1 MLQWILTVLYIL
13 LILGVF
19 TIILVDRGDS
29 GRKFAWLLVIA
40 MLPVAGLVLYLMFGI
55 NYRHH
60 WIFNRRHQRY
70 MDIFEA
76 EATPELDRILF
87 GHDNESAVREE
98 FRPLARLLGA
108 ESYPSVT
115 SGNDIEIITNGQRK
129 FDLLRED
136 ILAAKESIHIE
147 YFHFG
152 NDKGSKAIKRL
163 LMQKAREGVK
173 VRFLYENIAN
183 FPIASA
189 YYNAMRKAG
198 VEVVKFTNPR
208 MHLLDLVTKLN
219 YRNHRK
225 IVVIDG
231 KIGYTG
237 GMNINDHYFRLWRD
251 THLRLTGNA
260 VAVLQHTFLDSW
272 LTGGG
277 TIDKAMIEF
286 YPMAKEPVIP
296 ATEPPLPVTE
306 SAHSVTEPPHLV
318 TESPHSVTEP
328 AEVPEKAGL
337 QRTVASTSSATGENG
352 PAADENGLA
361 AEGNGSAAGGNG
373 SAAGEKEIDFHATHP
388 TLKNK
393 LVQIVPDEPDLPLT
407 ILQLSYEWA
416 LQHAKKYIYL
426 QTPYFVP
433 TEPVMDA
440 LKTAALCGVDVR
452 LMLPEVADNILM
464 RPANRAYYEEVL
476 QAGVRIFLRQ
486 GEFIHA
492 KTFVCDD
499 YLSSIGSANLDFRS
513 FAINYE
519 INAHIYDEET
529 ALMNKGIF
537 LYDLRQ
543 CRELTIEEW
552 SNRPWYSR
560 LLESFMRLFAPLL

>member
-1 MLQWILTVLYIL
+1 MLQWILTSLYVL
-13 LILGVF
+13 LILSVF
-19 TIILVDRGDS
+19 TVILVDKGDS
-29 GRKFAWLLVIA
+29 GRKFAWLLIIA
-40 MLPVAGLVLYLMFGI
+40 VLPVVGLALYLMFGI

-70 MDIFEA
+70 RDIFEA
-76 EATPELDRILF
+76 GTTPELNRILF
-87 GHDNESAVREE
+87 GHSNEERIREE

-108 ESYPSVT
+108 ENYPSVT
-115 SGNDIEIITNGQRK
+115 SGNDIEIITSGQRK

-152 NDKGSKAIKRL
+152 NDKGSKTIKRL

-198 VEVVKFTNPR
+198 VEIVKFTNPR
-208 MHLLDLVTKLN
+208 MHLLDFATKLN

-251 THLRLTGNA
+251 THMRITGNA
-260 VAVLQHTFLDSW
+260 VAVLQYTFLDSW

-277 TIDKAMIEF
+277 TIDKAMIDF
-286 YPMAKEPVIP
+286 YPMAEKTAPD
-296 ATEPPLPVTE
+296 LSRPVTE
-306 SAHSVTEPPHLV
+306 PTISVTEPV
-318 TESPHSVTEP
+318 
-328 AEVPEKAGL
+328 EVPEKTGFLRA
-337 QRTVASTSSATGENG
+337 VASTGSATRETGSATGET
-352 PAADENGLA
+352 
-361 AEGNGSAAGGNG
+361 GSAT
-373 SAAGEKEIDFHATHP
+373 GEEIDFRATHP
-388 TLKNK
+388 TLKGK
-393 LVQIVPDEPDLPLT
+393 LIQIVPDEPDLPLP

-464 RPANRAYYEEVL
+464 RPANRAYYEEAL

-519 INAHIYDEET
+519 VNSYIYDEET
-529 ALMNKGIF
+529 AIMNKGIF
-537 LYDLRQ
+537 MYDIRQ
-543 CRELTIEEW
+543 CRELTLEEW
-552 SNRPWYSR
+552 NRRPWYSR
-560 LLESFMRLFAPLL
+560 ILESLMRLFAPLL

>member
-1 MLQWILTVLYIL
+1 MLQWILTGLYIL

-40 MLPVAGLVLYLMFGI
+40 VLPVVGLALYLMFGI

-70 MDIFEA
+70 KDIFKA
-76 EATPELDRILF
+76 GTTPELDRILF
-87 GHDNESAVREE
+87 GHDNESLVREE
-98 FRPLARLLGA
+98 FRPLAKLLGS
-108 ESYPSVT
+108 ENYPSVT
-115 SGNDIEIITNGQRK
+115 SGNDLEIITNGQRK
-129 FDLLRED
+129 FDLLRRD

-163 LMQKAREGVK
+163 LMQKAREGVR

-189 YYNAMRKAG
+189 YYNDMRKAG

-208 MHLLDLVTKLN
+208 MHVLDLATKLN

-231 KIGYTG
+231 KVGYTG
-237 GMNINDHYFRLWRD
+237 GMNINDHYFRQWRD
-251 THLRLTGNA
+251 THLRITGDA

-277 TIDKAMIEF
+277 MIDKPMIDF
-286 YPMAKEPVIP
+286 YPMAKEP
-296 ATEPPLPVTE
+296 ATET
-306 SAHSVTEPPHLV
+306 
-318 TESPHSVTEP
+318 
-328 AEVPEKAGL
+328 AGL
-337 QRTVASTSSATGENG
+337 ATETAG
-352 PAADENGLA
+352 PAAETACPA
-361 AEGNGSAAGGNG
+361 AKEEG
-373 SAAGEKEIDFHATHP
+373 IDFHAIHP
-388 TLKNK
+388 TLKGK
-393 LVQIVPDEPDLPLT
+393 LIQIVPDEPDFPLP
-407 ILQLSYEWA
+407 ILQMSYEWA
-416 LQHAKKYIYL
+416 LQHAKRYIYL

-452 LMLPEVADNILM
+452 LMLPEVADNPLM

-519 INAHIYDEET
+519 VNACIYDEE
-529 ALMNKGIF
+529 AAIMNKGIF
-537 LYDLRQ
+537 QYDLRQ
-543 CRELTIEEW
+543 CHELTLQEW
-552 SNRPWYSR
+552 SARPWYSR
-560 LLESFMRLFAPLL
+560 ILESFIRLFAPLL

>member
-1 MLQWILTVLYIL
+1 MQWILSVFYFL
-13 LILGVF
+13 LILSVF
-19 TIILVDRGDS
+19 TVILVDKGDS
-29 GRKFAWLLVIA
+29 GRKFAWLLIIA
-40 MLPVAGLVLYLMFGI
+40 VLPVVGLVLYFMFGI

-70 MDIFEA
+70 RDIFEA
-76 EATPELDRILF
+76 GTTPELNRILF
-87 GHDNESAVREE
+87 GHDNVSAVKEE

-108 ESYPSVT
+108 DSYPSVT
-115 SGNDIEIITNGQRK
+115 SGNDVEIITSGQRK

-152 NDKGSKAIKRL
+152 NDKGSKEIKQL

-189 YYNAMRKAG
+189 YYNNMRKAG
-198 VEVVKFTNPR
+198 VDVVKFTNPR
-208 MHLLDLVTKLN
+208 MHVLDFATKLN

-237 GMNINDHYFRLWRD
+237 GMNINDHYFRQWRD
-251 THLRLTGNA
+251 THLRMTGDA
-260 VAVLQHTFLDSW
+260 VAVLQYTFLDSW

-277 TIDKAMIEF
+277 TIDKPMIDF
-286 YPMAKEPVIP
+286 YPMAKK
-296 ATEPPLPVTE
+296 PVTE
-306 SAHSVTEPPHLV
+306 H
-318 TESPHSVTEP
+318 
-328 AEVPEKAGL
+328 AEVTVQK
-337 QRTVASTSSATGENG
+337 RDISDNVASTGSATGNT
-352 PAADENGLA
+352 
-361 AEGNGSAAGGNG
+361 GSATGDAD
-373 SAAGEKEIDFHATHP
+373 SEIDFHATHP
-388 TLKNK
+388 ILKGK
-393 LVQIVPDEPDLPLT
+393 LMQIVPDEPDLPLP
-407 ILQLSYEWA
+407 ILQMSYEWA

-452 LMLPEVADNILM
+452 LMLPEVADNLLM
-464 RPANRAYYEEVL
+464 RPANRAYYEEAL
-476 QAGVRIFLRQ
+476 QAGVRIFLRK

-519 INAHIYDEET
+519 VNAYIYDEQT
-529 ALMNKGIF
+529 ARMNKGIF
-537 LYDLRQ
+537 KYDLRQ
-543 CRELTIEEW
+543 CHELTLEEW
-552 SNRPWYSR
+552 NARPWYSR
-560 LLESFMRLFAPLL
+560 ILESFMRLFAPLL

>member
-1 MLQWILTVLYIL
+1 MLQWILTVLYFL
-13 LILGVF
+13 LILSVF
-19 TIILVDRGDS
+19 TVILVDKGDS

-40 MLPVAGLVLYLMFGI
+40 VLPVVGLALYLMFGI

-70 MDIFEA
+70 RDIFESGT
-76 EATPELDRILF
+76 TPELNRILF
-87 GHDNESAVREE
+87 GHGNESRIREE

-108 ESYPSVT
+108 EGYPSVT
-115 SGNDIEIITNGQRK
+115 SGNDIEVITSGQRK
-129 FDLLRED
+129 FDLLCED
-136 ILAAKESIHIE
+136 IKAAKESIHIE

-189 YYNAMRKAG
+189 YYNDMRRAG

-208 MHLLDLVTKLN
+208 MHVLDFATKLN

-231 KIGYTG
+231 RIGYTG
-237 GMNINDHYFRLWRD
+237 GMNINDHYFRQWRD
-251 THLRLTGNA
+251 THLRVTGDA
-260 VAVLQHTFLDSW
+260 VAVLQHIFLDSW

-277 TIDKAMIEF
+277 TIDRKMIDY
-286 YPMAKEPVIP
+286 YPMA
-296 ATEPPLPVTE
+296 
-306 SAHSVTEPPHLV
+306 S
-318 TESPHSVTEP
+318 
-328 AEVPEKAGL
+328 G
-337 QRTVASTSSATGENG
+337 ASTSSATATSTATTMSSET
-352 PAADENGLA
+352 PASQATLTGAVTATITETTTGSDTTV
-361 AEGNGSAAGGNG
+361 AEPVEAPNTTQEG
-373 SAAGEKEIDFHATHP
+373 IDFRATHP
-388 TLKNK
+388 TLKDK
-393 LVQIVPDEPDLPLT
+393 LIQIVPDEPDRPLP

-433 TEPVMDA
+433 TDPVMDA

-452 LMLPEVADNILM
+452 LMLPEVADNLLM
-464 RPANRAYYEEVL
+464 RPANRAYYEEAL

-513 FAINYE
+513 FTINYE
-519 INAHIYDEET
+519 VNSYIYDEQT
-529 ALMNKGIF
+529 AMMNKGIF

-543 CRELTIEEW
+543 CRELTLEEW
-552 SNRPWYSR
+552 TRRPWYSR
-560 LLESFMRLFAPLL
+560 ILESLMRLFAPLL

>member
-13 LILGVF
+13 LILSVF
-19 TIILVDRGDS
+19 TIILIDRGDS

-40 MLPVAGLVLYLMFGI
+40 VLPVVGLALYLMFGI

-70 MDIFEA
+70 KDIFEA
-76 EATPELDRILF
+76 GTTPELDRILF
-87 GHDNESAVREE
+87 GHDGEPRVREE

-108 ESYPSVT
+108 ENYPSVT
-115 SGNDIEIITNGQRK
+115 YGNDLEIITNGQRK
-129 FDLLRED
+129 FDLLRGD
-136 ILAAKESIHIE
+136 ILAARESIHIE

-163 LMQKAREGVK
+163 LMQKAQEGVK

-189 YYNAMRKAG
+189 YYNDMRKAG

-208 MHLLDLVTKLN
+208 MHVLDLATKLN

-251 THLRLTGNA
+251 THMRITGNA

-277 TIDKAMIEF
+277 TIDKPMIDY
-286 YPMAKEPVIP
+286 YPMARKP
-296 ATEPPLPVTE
+296 ATDSSHPVTE
-306 SAHSVTEPPHLV
+306 PVEATMQEND
-318 TESPHSVTEP
+318 TFD
-328 AEVPEKAGL
+328 KI
-337 QRTVASTSSATGENG
+337 AST
-352 PAADENGLA
+352 
-361 AEGNGSAAGGNG
+361 GSAAG
-373 SAAGEKEIDFHATHP
+373 EIDFHATHP
-388 TLKNK
+388 TLRDK
-393 LVQIVPDEPDLPLT
+393 LIQIVPDEPDFPLP
-407 ILQLSYEWA
+407 ILQMSYEWA
-416 LQHAKKYIYL
+416 LQHAKRYIYL

-452 LMLPEVADNILM
+452 LMLPEVADNLLM
-464 RPANRAYYEEVL
+464 RPANRAYYEEAL
-476 QAGVRIFLRQ
+476 QAGVKIFLRR

-519 INAHIYDEET
+519 VNTYIYDEEA

-537 LYDLRQ
+537 QYDLRQ
-543 CRELTIEEW
+543 CHELTLKEW
-552 SNRPWYSR
+552 SVRPWYSR
-560 LLESFMRLFAPLL
+560 ILESLLRLFAPLL

>member
-1 MLQWILTVLYIL
+1 MLQWILTSLYVL
-13 LILGVF
+13 LILSVF
-19 TIILVDRGDS
+19 TVILVDKGDS
-29 GRKFAWLLVIA
+29 GRKFAWLLIIA
-40 MLPVAGLVLYLMFGI
+40 VLPVVGLALYLMFGI

-70 MDIFEA
+70 RDIFEA
-76 EATPELDRILF
+76 GTTPELNRILF
-87 GHDNESAVREE
+87 GHSNEERIREE

-108 ESYPSVT
+108 ENYPSVT
-115 SGNDIEIITNGQRK
+115 SGNDIEIITSGQRK

-152 NDKGSKAIKRL
+152 NDKGSKTIKRL

-198 VEVVKFTNPR
+198 VEIVKFTNPR
-208 MHLLDLVTKLN
+208 MHLLDLATKLN

-251 THLRLTGNA
+251 THMRITGNA
-260 VAVLQHTFLDSW
+260 VAVLQYTFLDSW

-277 TIDKAMIEF
+277 TIDKAMIDF
-286 YPMAKEPVIP
+286 YPMAEKTAPD
-296 ATEPPLPVTE
+296 LSRPVTE
-306 SAHSVTEPPHLV
+306 PTISVTEPV
-318 TESPHSVTEP
+318 
-328 AEVPEKAGL
+328 EVPEKTGFLRA
-337 QRTVASTSSATGENG
+337 VASTGSATGET
-352 PAADENGLA
+352 
-361 AEGNGSAAGGNG
+361 GSAT
-373 SAAGEKEIDFHATHP
+373 GEEIDFRATHP
-388 TLKNK
+388 TLKGK
-393 LVQIVPDEPDLPLT
+393 LIQIVPDEPDLPLP

-464 RPANRAYYEEVL
+464 RPANRAYYEEAL

-519 INAHIYDEET
+519 VNSYIYDEET
-529 ALMNKGIF
+529 AVMNKGIF
-537 LYDLRQ
+537 MFDIRQ
-543 CRELTIEEW
+543 CRELTLEEW
-552 SNRPWYSR
+552 NRRPWYSR
-560 LLESFMRLFAPLL
+560 ILESLMRLFAPLL

>member
-1 MLQWILTVLYIL
+1 MQWILSALYFL
-13 LILGVF
+13 LILSVC
-19 TIILVDRGDS
+19 TVILVDKGDS
-29 GRKFAWLLVIA
+29 GRKFAWLLIIA
-40 MLPVAGLVLYLMFGI
+40 VLPVVGLVLYLMFGI

-70 MDIFEA
+70 MDIFKS
-76 EATPELDRILF
+76 EATPELAEILF
-87 GHDNESAVREE
+87 GSGNVSKIREE
-98 FRPLARLLGA
+98 YRPLARLLGA
-108 ESYPSVT
+108 EGYPSVT
-115 SGNDIEIITNGQRK
+115 SGNDIEIITSGQRK
-129 FDLLRED
+129 FDLLCED
-136 ILAAKESIHIE
+136 IKAAKESIHIE

-152 NDKGSKAIKRL
+152 NDKGSKAVKRL

-183 FPIASA
+183 FPIAST

-198 VEVVKFTNPR
+198 VEVIKFTNPR
-208 MHLLDLVTKLN
+208 MHVLDLVTMLN

-231 KIGYTG
+231 RIGYTG
-237 GMNINDHYFRLWRD
+237 GMNINDHYFRQWRD
-251 THLRLTGNA
+251 THLRITGDA
-260 VAVLQHTFLDSW
+260 VASLQHIFMDSW

-277 TIDKAMIEF
+277 TLDKAMIDF
-286 YPMAKEPVIP
+286 FPMARAGA
-296 ATEPPLPVTE
+296 ATVPMAGENVPTDGGNVPEPP
-306 SAHSVTEPPHLV
+306 
-318 TESPHSVTEP
+318 
-328 AEVPEKAGL
+328 
-337 QRTVASTSSATGENG
+337 
-352 PAADENGLA
+352 
-361 AEGNGSAAGGNG
+361 
-373 SAAGEKEIDFHATHP
+373 EIDFRATHP
-388 TLKNK
+388 TLRGK
-393 LVQIVPDEPDLPLT
+393 LLQIVPDEPDRPLP

-416 LQHAKKYIYL
+416 LHHAKDYIYL

-440 LKTAALCGVDVR
+440 LKAAALCGVDVR

-476 QAGVRIFLRQ
+476 QAGVRIFLRR

-519 INAHIYDEET
+519 VNSYIYDEQT

-537 LYDLRQ
+537 LYDIRQ
-543 CRELTIEEW
+543 CHELTIEEW
-552 SNRPWYSR
+552 SRRPWYSR
-560 LLESFMRLFAPLL
+560 ILESLMRLFAPLL

>member
-1 MLQWILTVLYIL
+1 MLQWILTSLYVL
-13 LILGVF
+13 LILSVF
-19 TIILVDRGDS
+19 TVILVDKGDS
-29 GRKFAWLLVIA
+29 GRKFAWLLIIA
-40 MLPVAGLVLYLMFGI
+40 VLPVVGLALYLMFGI

-70 MDIFEA
+70 RDIFEA
-76 EATPELDRILF
+76 GTTPELNRILF
-87 GHDNESAVREE
+87 GHSNEERIREE

-108 ESYPSVT
+108 ENYPSVT
-115 SGNDIEIITNGQRK
+115 SGNDIEIITSGQRK

-163 LMQKAREGVK
+163 LMQKAMEGVK

-189 YYNAMRKAG
+189 YYNDMRKAG

-208 MHLLDLVTKLN
+208 MHVLDLATKLN

-237 GMNINDHYFRLWRD
+237 GMNINDHYFRQWRD
-251 THLRLTGNA
+251 THMRVTGDA
-260 VAVLQHTFLDSW
+260 VAVLQYTFLDSW

-277 TIDKAMIEF
+277 TIDKAMIDF
-286 YPMAKEPVIP
+286 YPMAKK
-296 ATEPPLPVTE
+296 PVTE
-306 SAHSVTEPPHLV
+306 SYSSTTGPSHPVTEPTISVTEPV
-318 TESPHSVTEP
+318 
-328 AEVPEKAGL
+328 EVPEMTRGL
-337 QRTVASTSSATGENG
+337 RTVASTGSATKET
-352 PAADENGLA
+352 
-361 AEGNGSAAGGNG
+361 G
-373 SAAGEKEIDFHATHP
+373 SAAGETDFHATHP
-388 TLKNK
+388 TLKGK
-393 LVQIVPDEPDLPLT
+393 LIQIVPDEPDLPLP

-416 LQHAKKYIYL
+416 LQHAREYIYL

-464 RPANRAYYEEVL
+464 RPANRAYYEEAL

-519 INAHIYDEET
+519 VNSYIYDEET
-529 ALMNKGIF
+529 AVMNKGIF
-537 LYDLRQ
+537 MFDIRQ
-543 CRELTIEEW
+543 CRELTLEEW
-552 SNRPWYSR
+552 NRRPWYSR
-560 LLESFMRLFAPLL
+560 ILESLMRLFAPLL

>member
-1 MLQWILTVLYIL
+1 MLQWILTTLYFL
-13 LILGVF
+13 LILGVV
-19 TIILVDRGDS
+19 TVILIDKGDS

-40 MLPVAGLVLYLMFGI
+40 VIPVIGLALYLVFGI

-70 MDIFEA
+70 RDIFEA
-76 EATPELDRILF
+76 GTTPELDRILF
-87 GHDNESAVREE
+87 DHGNEEKIRED

-108 ESYPSVT
+108 ENYPSVT
-115 SGNDIEIITNGQRK
+115 SGNDVEIITSGQRK
-129 FDLLRED
+129 FDLLCED
-136 ILAAKESIHIE
+136 IREAKESIHIE

-163 LMQKAREGVK
+163 LMQKAREGIK

-189 YYNAMRKAG
+189 YYNDMRKAG

-208 MHLLDLVTKLN
+208 MHVLDFATKLN

-231 KIGYTG
+231 RIGYTG
-237 GMNINDHYFRLWRD
+237 GMNINDHYFRQWRD
-251 THLRLTGNA
+251 THMRITGDA
-260 VAVLQHTFLDSW
+260 VAALQYTFLDSW

-286 YPMAKEPVIP
+286 YPMAK
-296 ATEPPLPVTE
+296 
-306 SAHSVTEPPHLV
+306 
-318 TESPHSVTEP
+318 
-328 AEVPEKAGL
+328 KADGPC
-337 QRTVASTSSATGENG
+337 RTDAGRPCPTTG
-352 PAADENGLA
+352 PMVD
-361 AEGNGSAAGGNG
+361 
-373 SAAGEKEIDFHATHP
+373 EIDFHDIHP
-388 TLKNK
+388 TLKDK
-393 LVQIVPDEPDLPLT
+393 LIQIVPDEPDLPLP

-416 LQHAKKYIYL
+416 LQHARKYIYL

-440 LKTAALCGVDVR
+440 LKSAALCGVDVR
-452 LMLPEVADNILM
+452 LMLPEVADNLLM
-464 RPANRAYYEEVL
+464 RPANRAYYEEAL

-519 INAHIYDEET
+519 VNSYIYDEQT

-537 LYDLRQ
+537 MYDLHQ
-543 CRELTIEEW
+543 CRELTLEEW
-552 SNRPWYSR
+552 SERPWYCR
-560 LLESFMRLFAPLL
+560 IMESLMRLFAPLL

>member
-306 SAHSVTEPPHLV
+306 SAHLV

-361 AEGNGSAAGGNG
+361 TEGNG

>member
-1 MLQWILTVLYIL
+1 MQWILTVLYSL
-13 LILGVF
+13 LILSVF
-19 TIILVDRGDS
+19 IVILVDTGDS
-29 GRKFAWLLVIA
+29 GRKFAWLLIIA
-40 MLPVAGLVLYLMFGI
+40 VLPVVGLILYFMFGI

-60 WIFNRRHQRY
+60 WISNRRHQRY
-70 MDIFEA
+70 KDFFEA
-76 EATPELDRILF
+76 GTTPELNRILF
-87 GHDNESAVREE
+87 GHDNEAGIREE
-98 FRPLARLLGA
+98 FRPLARLMGA
-108 ESYPSVT
+108 EGHPSVT
-115 SGNDIEIITNGQRK
+115 SGNDIEIITSGPRK

-136 ILAAKESIHIE
+136 ILAAKESIHVE

-152 NDKGSKAIKRL
+152 NDKGSKAIKKL
-163 LMQKAREGVK
+163 LMQKAKEGVK

-183 FPIASA
+183 FPIAAA

-198 VEVVKFTNPR
+198 VEVIKFTNPR
-208 MHLLDLVTKLN
+208 MHVLDMATKLN

-251 THLRLTGNA
+251 THMRITGDA
-260 VAVLQHTFLDSW
+260 VAVLQYTFLDSW

-277 TIDKAMIEF
+277 TIDKAMIDY
-286 YPMAKEPVIP
+286 YPMAKKVAP
-296 ATEPPLPVTE
+296 ATEPVEVTAQGPLI
-306 SAHSVTEPPHLV
+306 LNN
-318 TESPHSVTEP
+318 
-328 AEVPEKAGL
+328 
-337 QRTVASTSSATGENG
+337 VASTSSTAGKQCSTGV
-352 PAADENGLA
+352 PAGE
-361 AEGNGSAAGGNG
+361 AAGV
-373 SAAGEKEIDFHATHP
+373 IHDTHP
-388 TLKNK
+388 TLRDK
-393 LVQIVPDEPDLPLT
+393 LVQIVPDEPDLPQP
-407 ILQLSYEWA
+407 ILQLSYEWV
-416 LQHAKKYIYL
+416 LQHAKSYIYL

-452 LMLPEVADNILM
+452 LMVPEVADNILM
-464 RPANRAYYEEVL
+464 RPANRAYYEEAL

-519 INAHIYDEET
+519 VNSYIYDEQT
-529 ALMNKGIF
+529 ALMNKEIF
-537 LYDLRQ
+537 MYDTRQ
-543 CRELTIEEW
+543 CRELTLEEW
-552 SNRPWYSR
+552 SARPWYCR
-560 LLESFMRLFAPLL
+560 ILESFIRLFAPLL

>member
-13 LILGVF
+13 LILSVF

-40 MLPVAGLVLYLMFGI
+40 VLPVVGLVLYLMFGI

-70 MDIFEA
+70 RDIFEA
-76 EATPELDRILF
+76 GTTPELNRILF
-87 GHDNESAVREE
+87 GHDNESAIREE
-98 FRPLARLLGA
+98 FRPLAKLLGA

-115 SGNDIEIITNGQRK
+115 SGNDVEIITSGQRK

-136 ILAAKESIHIE
+136 ILAAKDSIHIE

-152 NDKGSKAIKRL
+152 NDKGSKTIKRL

-189 YYNAMRKAG
+189 YYNNMRKAG

-208 MHLLDLVTKLN
+208 MHVLDLATKLN

-231 KIGYTG
+231 NIGYTG
-237 GMNINDHYFRLWRD
+237 GMNINDHYFRQWRD
-251 THLRLTGNA
+251 THMRITGDA
-260 VAVLQHTFLDSW
+260 VAVLQYTFLDSW

-277 TIDKAMIEF
+277 TIDKEMIEF
-286 YPMAKEPVIP
+286 YPMAKK
-296 ATEPPLPVTE
+296 TVTE
-306 SAHSVTEPPHLV
+306 SVDVTAREH
-318 TESPHSVTEP
+318 
-328 AEVPEKAGL
+328 KAL
-337 QRTVASTSSATGENG
+337 NSVASTGSATRETGSATGNAGSATGNAGSATGEN
-352 PAADENGLA
+352 DLSTEQ
-361 AEGNGSAAGGNG
+361 
-373 SAAGEKEIDFHATHP
+373 EIDFRATHQ
-388 TLKNK
+388 TLRNK
-393 LVQIVPDEPDLPLT
+393 LVQIVPDEPDLPLP

-452 LMLPEVADNILM
+452 LMLPEVADNLLM
-464 RPANRAYYEEVL
+464 RPANRAYYEEAL
-476 QAGVRIFLRQ
+476 QAGVRIFLRK

-519 INAHIYDEET
+519 VNSYIYDEET

-537 LYDLRQ
+537 MYDLRQ
-543 CRELTIEEW
+543 CHELTLEEW
-552 SNRPWYSR
+552 NARPWYSR
-560 LLESFMRLFAPLL
+560 IIESFMRLFAPLL

>member
-1 MLQWILTVLYIL
+1 MLQWILTVLYFL
-13 LILGVF
+13 LIISVF

-40 MLPVAGLVLYLMFGI
+40 VLPVVGLVLYLMFGV

-70 MDIFEA
+70 RDLFKA
-76 EATPELDRILF
+76 GTTPELDRILF
-87 GHDNESAVREE
+87 GHENESAVREE

-108 ESYPSVT
+108 EGYPSVT
-115 SGNDIEIITNGQRK
+115 AGNDLEIITYGQRK
-129 FDLLRED
+129 FELLRED
-136 ILAAKESIHIE
+136 ILKAKESIHIE

-152 NDKGSKAIKRL
+152 NDKGSKVIKRL

-208 MHLLDLVTKLN
+208 MHVLDLVTKLN

-237 GMNINDHYFRLWRD
+237 GMNINDHYFRQWRD
-251 THLRLTGNA
+251 THMRITGDA
-260 VAVLQHTFLDSW
+260 VAVLQYTFLDSW

-277 TIDKAMIEF
+277 TIDKEMIDY
-286 YPMAKEPVIP
+286 YPMAKE
-296 ATEPPLPVTE
+296 
-306 SAHSVTEPPHLV
+306 
-318 TESPHSVTEP
+318 
-328 AEVPEKAGL
+328 AGPM
-337 QRTVASTSSATGENG
+337 VG
-352 PAADENGLA
+352 PS
-361 AEGNGSAAGGNG
+361 GSAAAEAG
-373 SAAGEKEIDFHATHP
+373 SAGMGEEIDFRTDHP
-388 TLKNK
+388 ILKDK
-393 LVQIVPDEPDLPLT
+393 LVQIVPDEPDLPLP

-440 LKTAALCGVDVR
+440 LKTAALGGIDVR
-452 LMLPEVADNILM
+452 LMLPEVADNPLM
-464 RPANRAYYEEVL
+464 RPANRAYYEEAL
-476 QAGVRIFLRQ
+476 QAGVRIFLRR

-519 INAHIYDEET
+519 VNAYIYDEQA

-537 LYDLRQ
+537 LFDLRQ
-543 CRELTIEEW
+543 CHELTLQEW
-552 SNRPWYSR
+552 SARPWYSR
-560 LLESFMRLFAPLL
+560 IAESFMRLFAPLL

>member
-1 MLQWILTVLYIL
+1 MLQWILTALYIL
-13 LILGVF
+13 LILSVF

-40 MLPVAGLVLYLMFGI
+40 VLPVIGLALYLMFGI

-70 MDIFEA
+70 RDIFEA
-76 EATPELDRILF
+76 GTTPELNRILF
-87 GHDNESAVREE
+87 GHDNESAIREE

-115 SGNDIEIITNGQRK
+115 SGNDVEIITSGQRK

-189 YYNAMRKAG
+189 YYNDMRRAG

-208 MHLLDLVTKLN
+208 MHVLDLATKLN

-237 GMNINDHYFRLWRD
+237 GMNINDHYFRQWRD
-251 THLRLTGNA
+251 THMRMTGDA
-260 VAVLQHTFLDSW
+260 VAVLQYTFLDSW

-277 TIDKAMIEF
+277 TIDKPMIEF
-286 YPMAKEPVIP
+286 YPMAKNKSSVAEPARP
-296 ATEPPLPVTE
+296 ATEPTI
-306 SAHSVTEPPHLV
+306 SVTEPV
-318 TESPHSVTEP
+318 
-328 AEVPEKAGL
+328 EVPERAELL
-337 QRTVASTSSATGENG
+337 QTVASTGSATKNE
-352 PAADENGLA
+352 
-361 AEGNGSAAGGNG
+361 
-373 SAAGEKEIDFHATHP
+373 EIDFQATHP

-393 LVQIVPDEPDLPLT
+393 LIQIVPDEPDLPLP

-464 RPANRAYYEEVL
+464 RPANRAYYEEAL
-476 QAGVRIFLRQ
+476 QAGVRIFLRH

-492 KTFVCDD
+492 KTFVSDD

-519 INAHIYDEET
+519 VNSYIYDEQT

-537 LYDLRQ
+537 MYDLRQ
-543 CRELTIEEW
+543 CHELTLEEW
-552 SNRPWYSR
+552 SARPWYSR
-560 LLESFMRLFAPLL
+560 LLESLMRLFAPLL

>member
-1 MLQWILTVLYIL
+1 MQWILSVFYFL
-13 LILGVF
+13 LILSVF
-19 TIILVDRGDS
+19 TVILVDKGDS
-29 GRKFAWLLVIA
+29 GRKFAWLLIIA
-40 MLPVAGLVLYLMFGI
+40 VLPVVGLVLYFMFGI

-70 MDIFEA
+70 RDIFEA
-76 EATPELDRILF
+76 GTTPELNRILF
-87 GHDNESAVREE
+87 GHDNVSAVKEE

-108 ESYPSVT
+108 DSYPSVT
-115 SGNDIEIITNGQRK
+115 SGNDVEIITSGQRK

-152 NDKGSKAIKRL
+152 NDKGSKEIKRL
-163 LMQKAREGVK
+163 LMQKAREGIK

-189 YYNAMRKAG
+189 YYNNMRKAG
-198 VEVVKFTNPR
+198 VDVVKFTNPR
-208 MHLLDLVTKLN
+208 MHVLDFATKLN

-237 GMNINDHYFRLWRD
+237 GMNINDHYFRQWRD
-251 THLRLTGNA
+251 THLRMTGDA
-260 VAVLQHTFLDSW
+260 VAVLQYTFLDSW

-277 TIDKAMIEF
+277 TIDKPMIDF
-286 YPMAKEPVIP
+286 YPMVKKPAP
-296 ATEPPLPVTE
+296 ATETE
-306 SAHSVTEPPHLV
+306 ASATEPKTLV
-318 TESPHSVTEP
+318 AEPVEVTGCANHIQDNVNSMVGEP
-328 AEVPEKAGL
+328 CRTAG
-337 QRTVASTSSATGENG
+337 SATGD
-352 PAADENGLA
+352 AD
-361 AEGNGSAAGGNG
+361 S
-373 SAAGEKEIDFHATHP
+373 EIDFHATHP
-388 TLKNK
+388 ILKGK
-393 LVQIVPDEPDLPLT
+393 LMQIVPDEPDLPLP
-407 ILQLSYEWA
+407 ILQMSYEWA

-452 LMLPEVADNILM
+452 LMLPEVADNLLM
-464 RPANRAYYEEVL
+464 RPANRAYYEEAL
-476 QAGVRIFLRQ
+476 QAGVRIFLRK

-519 INAHIYDEET
+519 VNAYIYDEQT
-529 ALMNKGIF
+529 ARMNKGIF
-537 LYDLRQ
+537 MYDLRQ
-543 CRELTIEEW
+543 CHELTLEEW
-552 SNRPWYSR
+552 NARPWYSR
-560 LLESFMRLFAPLL
+560 ILESFMRLFAPLL

>member
-1 MLQWILTVLYIL
+1 MLQWILTVLYFL
-13 LILGVF
+13 LILSVF
-19 TIILVDRGDS
+19 TVILVDKGDS

-40 MLPVAGLVLYLMFGI
+40 VLPVVGLALYLMFGI

-70 MDIFEA
+70 RDIFESGT
-76 EATPELDRILF
+76 TPELNRILF
-87 GHDNESAVREE
+87 GHGNESLVSEE
-98 FRPLARLLGA
+98 YRPLARLLGA
-108 ESYPSVT
+108 EGYPSVT
-115 SGNDIEIITNGQRK
+115 SGNDIEIITSGQRK
-129 FDLLRED
+129 FDLLCED
-136 ILAAKESIHIE
+136 IKAAKESIHIE

-189 YYNAMRKAG
+189 YYNDMRRAG

-208 MHLLDLVTKLN
+208 MHVLDFATKLN

-231 KIGYTG
+231 RIGYTG
-237 GMNINDHYFRLWRD
+237 GMNINDHYFRQWRD
-251 THLRLTGNA
+251 THLRLTGDS
-260 VAVLQHTFLDSW
+260 VAVLQYIFLDSW

-277 TIDKAMIEF
+277 TIDRKMIDY
-286 YPMAKEPVIP
+286 YPMA
-296 ATEPPLPVTE
+296 
-306 SAHSVTEPPHLV
+306 S
-318 TESPHSVTEP
+318 
-328 AEVPEKAGL
+328 G
-337 QRTVASTSSATGENG
+337 ASTSSATTTSSATAMSSATATSQATVTESVT
-352 PAADENGLA
+352 PAGTETTTGSNTTV
-361 AEGNGSAAGGNG
+361 AEPVEAPDTTPD
-373 SAAGEKEIDFHATHP
+373 EIDFRTTHP
-388 TLKNK
+388 TLKGK
-393 LVQIVPDEPDLPLT
+393 LIQIVPDEPDRPLP

-433 TEPVMDA
+433 TDPVMDA

-452 LMLPEVADNILM
+452 LMLPEVADNLLM
-464 RPANRAYYEEVL
+464 RPANRAYYEEAL

-513 FAINYE
+513 FTINYE
-519 INAHIYDEET
+519 VNSYIYDRQT
-529 ALMNKGIF
+529 ALTNKGIF

-543 CRELTIEEW
+543 CRELTLEEW
-552 SNRPWYSR
+552 AGRPWYSR
-560 LLESFMRLFAPLL
+560 ILESLMRLFAPLL

>member
-1 MLQWILTVLYIL
+1 MLQWILTSLYVL
-13 LILGVF
+13 LILSVF
-19 TIILVDRGDS
+19 TVILVDKGDS
-29 GRKFAWLLVIA
+29 GRKFAWLLIIA
-40 MLPVAGLVLYLMFGI
+40 VLPVVGLALYLMFGI

-70 MDIFEA
+70 RDIFEA
-76 EATPELDRILF
+76 GTTPELNRILF
-87 GHDNESAVREE
+87 GHSNEERIREE

-108 ESYPSVT
+108 ENYPSVT
-115 SGNDIEIITNGQRK
+115 SGNDIEIITSGQRK

-152 NDKGSKAIKRL
+152 NDKGSKTIKRL

-198 VEVVKFTNPR
+198 VEIVKFTNPR
-208 MHLLDLVTKLN
+208 MHLLDLATKLN

-251 THLRLTGNA
+251 THMRITGNA
-260 VAVLQHTFLDSW
+260 VAVLQYTFLDSW

-277 TIDKAMIEF
+277 TIDKAMIDF
-286 YPMAKEPVIP
+286 YPMAEKTAPD
-296 ATEPPLPVTE
+296 LSRPVTE
-306 SAHSVTEPPHLV
+306 PTISVTEPV
-318 TESPHSVTEP
+318 
-328 AEVPEKAGL
+328 EVPEKTGFLRA
-337 QRTVASTSSATGENG
+337 VASTGSATRETGSATGET
-352 PAADENGLA
+352 
-361 AEGNGSAAGGNG
+361 GSAT
-373 SAAGEKEIDFHATHP
+373 GEEIDFRATHP
-388 TLKNK
+388 TLKGK
-393 LVQIVPDEPDLPLT
+393 LIQIVPDEPDLPLP

-464 RPANRAYYEEVL
+464 RPANRAYYEEAL

-519 INAHIYDEET
+519 VNSYIYDEET
-529 ALMNKGIF
+529 AIMNKGIF
-537 LYDLRQ
+537 MYDIRQ
-543 CRELTIEEW
+543 CRELTLEEW
-552 SNRPWYSR
+552 SRRPWYSR
-560 LLESFMRLFAPLL
+560 ILESLMRLFAPLL

>member
-1 MLQWILTVLYIL
+1 MQWILTVLYFL
-13 LILGVF
+13 LILSVF
-19 TIILVDRGDS
+19 IVILVDTGDS

-40 MLPVAGLVLYLMFGI
+40 VLPVVSLILYFMFGI

-70 MDIFEA
+70 KDFFEA
-76 EATPELDRILF
+76 GTTPELNRILF
-87 GHDNESAVREE
+87 GHDNEAGIREE
-98 FRPLARLLGA
+98 FRPLARLMRA
-108 ESYPSVT
+108 EGHPSVT
-115 SGNDIEIITNGQRK
+115 SGNDIEIITSGPRK

-136 ILAAKESIHIE
+136 ILAAKESIHVE

-152 NDKGSKAIKRL
+152 NDKGSKAIKEL
-163 LMQKAREGVK
+163 LMQKAKEGVK

-183 FPIASA
+183 FPIAAA

-198 VEVVKFTNPR
+198 VEVIKFTNPR
-208 MHLLDLVTKLN
+208 MHVLDMATKLN

-231 KIGYTG
+231 QIGYTG

-251 THLRLTGNA
+251 THMRITGDA
-260 VAVLQHTFLDSW
+260 VAVLQYTFLDSW

-277 TIDKAMIEF
+277 TIDKAMIDY
-286 YPMAKEPVIP
+286 YPMAKKVAP
-296 ATEPPLPVTE
+296 ATEPVEVTAQDPLI
-306 SAHSVTEPPHLV
+306 LNN
-318 TESPHSVTEP
+318 
-328 AEVPEKAGL
+328 
-337 QRTVASTSSATGENG
+337 VASTSSATGQQRSTG
-352 PAADENGLA
+352 VPAGE
-361 AEGNGSAAGGNG
+361 AAGV
-373 SAAGEKEIDFHATHP
+373 IDFHDTHP
-388 TLKNK
+388 TLRDK
-393 LVQIVPDEPDLPLT
+393 LVQIVPDEPDLPQP

-416 LQHAKKYIYL
+416 LQHAKSYIYL

-452 LMLPEVADNILM
+452 LMVPEVADNILM
-464 RPANRAYYEEVL
+464 RPANRAYYEEAL

-492 KTFVCDD
+492 KTFVSDD

-519 INAHIYDEET
+519 VNSYIYDEQT
-529 ALMNKGIF
+529 ALMNKEIF
-537 LYDLRQ
+537 MYDTRQ
-543 CRELTIEEW
+543 CRELTLEEW
-552 SNRPWYSR
+552 SARPWYCR
-560 LLESFMRLFAPLL
+560 ILESFIRLFAPLL

>member
-1 MLQWILTVLYIL
+1 MLQWILTVLYVL

-40 MLPVAGLVLYLMFGI
+40 VLPVAGLVLYLMFGI

-70 MDIFEA
+70 RDIFEA
-76 EATPELDRILF
+76 ETTPELNRILF
-87 GHDNESAVREE
+87 GHDNESAVRED

-115 SGNDIEIITNGQRK
+115 SGNDIEIITSGQRK

-208 MHLLDLVTKLN
+208 MHLLDLATKLN

-251 THLRLTGNA
+251 THLRLRGNA
-260 VAVLQHTFLDSW
+260 VAVLQYTFLDSW

-286 YPMAKEPVIP
+286 YPMAKETTTGSTGSVAEPEFSVADTNISVAEPVE
-296 ATEPPLPVTE
+296 ATVEATACESSVLP
-306 SAHSVTEPPHLV
+306 
-318 TESPHSVTEP
+318 
-328 AEVPEKAGL
+328 G
-337 QRTVASTSSATGENG
+337 ASTSSATGD
-352 PAADENGLA
+352 A
-361 AEGNGSAAGGNG
+361 GSATGGDG
-373 SAAGEKEIDFHATHP
+373 SATGDAGSATGGDGSATDKEIDFHATHP

>member
-1 MLQWILTVLYIL
+1 MQWILSVFYFL
-13 LILGVF
+13 LILSVF
-19 TIILVDRGDS
+19 TVILVDKGDS
-29 GRKFAWLLVIA
+29 GRKFAWLLIIA
-40 MLPVAGLVLYLMFGI
+40 VLPVVGLVLYFMFGI

-70 MDIFEA
+70 RDIFEA
-76 EATPELDRILF
+76 GTTPELNRILF
-87 GHDNESAVREE
+87 GHDNVSAVKEE

-108 ESYPSVT
+108 DSYPSVT
-115 SGNDIEIITNGQRK
+115 SGNDVEIITSGQRK

-152 NDKGSKAIKRL
+152 NDKGSKEIKQL

-189 YYNAMRKAG
+189 YYNNMRKAG
-198 VEVVKFTNPR
+198 VDVVKFTNPR
-208 MHLLDLVTKLN
+208 MHVLDFATKLN

-237 GMNINDHYFRLWRD
+237 GMNINDHYFRQWRD
-251 THLRLTGNA
+251 THLRITGDA
-260 VAVLQHTFLDSW
+260 VAVLQYTFLDSW

-277 TIDKAMIEF
+277 TIDKPMIDF
-286 YPMAKEPVIP
+286 YPMAKK
-296 ATEPPLPVTE
+296 PVTE
-306 SAHSVTEPPHLV
+306 H
-318 TESPHSVTEP
+318 
-328 AEVPEKAGL
+328 AEVTVQK
-337 QRTVASTSSATGENG
+337 RDISDNVASTGSATGNT
-352 PAADENGLA
+352 
-361 AEGNGSAAGGNG
+361 GSATGDAD
-373 SAAGEKEIDFHATHP
+373 SEIDFHATHP
-388 TLKNK
+388 ILKGK
-393 LVQIVPDEPDLPLT
+393 LMQIVPDEPDLPLP
-407 ILQLSYEWA
+407 ILQMSYEWA

-452 LMLPEVADNILM
+452 LMLPEVADNLLM
-464 RPANRAYYEEVL
+464 RPANRAYYEEAL
-476 QAGVRIFLRQ
+476 QAGVRIFLRK

-519 INAHIYDEET
+519 VNAYIYDEQT
-529 ALMNKGIF
+529 ARMNKGIF
-537 LYDLRQ
+537 KYDLRQ
-543 CRELTIEEW
+543 CHELTLEEW
-552 SNRPWYSR
+552 NARPWYSR
-560 LLESFMRLFAPLL
+560 ILESFMRLFAPLL

>member
-1 MLQWILTVLYIL
+1 MQWILTVLYFL
-13 LILGVF
+13 LILSVF
-19 TIILVDRGDS
+19 IVILVDTGDS

-40 MLPVAGLVLYLMFGI
+40 VLPVVGLILYFMFGI

-70 MDIFEA
+70 KDFFEA
-76 EATPELDRILF
+76 GTTPELNRILF
-87 GHDNESAVREE
+87 GHDNEAGIREE
-98 FRPLARLLGA
+98 FRPLARLMGA
-108 ESYPSVT
+108 EGHPSVT
-115 SGNDIEIITNGQRK
+115 SGNDIEIITSGPRK

-136 ILAAKESIHIE
+136 ILAAKESIHVE

-152 NDKGSKAIKRL
+152 NDKGSKAIKEL
-163 LMQKAREGVK
+163 LMQKAKEGVK

-183 FPIASA
+183 FPIAAA

-198 VEVVKFTNPR
+198 VEVIKFTNPR
-208 MHLLDLVTKLN
+208 MHVLDMATKLN

-231 KIGYTG
+231 QIGYTG

-251 THLRLTGNA
+251 THMRITGDA
-260 VAVLQHTFLDSW
+260 VAVLQYTFLDSW

-277 TIDKAMIEF
+277 TIDKAMIDY
-286 YPMAKEPVIP
+286 YPMAKKVAP
-296 ATEPPLPVTE
+296 ATEPVEVTAQDPLI
-306 SAHSVTEPPHLV
+306 LNN
-318 TESPHSVTEP
+318 
-328 AEVPEKAGL
+328 
-337 QRTVASTSSATGENG
+337 VASTSSATGQQCSTG
-352 PAADENGLA
+352 VPAGE
-361 AEGNGSAAGGNG
+361 AAGV
-373 SAAGEKEIDFHATHP
+373 IDFHDTHP
-388 TLKNK
+388 TLRDK
-393 LVQIVPDEPDLPLT
+393 LVQIVPDEPDLPQP

-416 LQHAKKYIYL
+416 LQHAKSYIYL

-433 TEPVMDA
+433 TEPVIDA

-452 LMLPEVADNILM
+452 LMVPEVADNILM
-464 RPANRAYYEEVL
+464 RPANRAYYEEAL

-492 KTFVCDD
+492 KTFVSDD

-519 INAHIYDEET
+519 VNSYIYDEQT
-529 ALMNKGIF
+529 ALMNKEIF
-537 LYDLRQ
+537 MYDTRQ
-543 CRELTIEEW
+543 CRELTLEEW
-552 SNRPWYSR
+552 SARPWYCR
-560 LLESFMRLFAPLL
+560 ILESFIRLFAPLL

>member
-1 MLQWILTVLYIL
+1 MQWILSALYFL
-13 LILGVF
+13 LILSVC
-19 TIILVDRGDS
+19 TVILVDKGDS
-29 GRKFAWLLVIA
+29 GRKFAWLLIIA
-40 MLPVAGLVLYLMFGI
+40 VLPVVGLVLYLMFGI

-60 WIFNRRHQRY
+60 WIFNRHHQRY
-70 MDIFEA
+70 MDIFKSG
-76 EATPELDRILF
+76 ATPELTEILF
-87 GHDNESAVREE
+87 GRGNESKVREE
-98 FRPLARLLGA
+98 YRPLARLLGS
-108 ESYPSVT
+108 EGYPSVT
-115 SGNDIEIITNGQRK
+115 SGNDIEIITSGQRK
-129 FDLLRED
+129 FDLLCED
-136 ILAAKESIHIE
+136 IKAARESIHIE

-152 NDKGSKAIKRL
+152 NDKGSKTIKRL

-198 VEVVKFTNPR
+198 VEVIKFTNPR
-208 MHLLDLVTKLN
+208 MHVLDLVTKLN

-231 KIGYTG
+231 RIGYTG
-237 GMNINDHYFRLWRD
+237 GMNINDHYFRQWRD
-251 THLRLTGNA
+251 THLRITGDA
-260 VAVLQHTFLDSW
+260 VASLQHIFMDSW

-277 TIDKAMIEF
+277 TIDKAMIDF
-286 YPMAKEPVIP
+286 YPMAKAGETGASTASV
-296 ATEPPLPVTE
+296 AVE
-306 SAHSVTEPPHLV
+306 S
-318 TESPHSVTEP
+318 
-328 AEVPEKAGL
+328 VPE
-337 QRTVASTSSATGENG
+337 ST
-352 PAADENGLA
+352 
-361 AEGNGSAAGGNG
+361 
-373 SAAGEKEIDFHATHP
+373 EIDFRATHP
-388 TLKNK
+388 TLRGK
-393 LVQIVPDEPDLPLT
+393 LIQIVPDEPDRPLP

-416 LQHAKKYIYL
+416 LHHAKDYIYL

-440 LKTAALCGVDVR
+440 LKAAALCGVDVR

-464 RPANRAYYEEVL
+464 RPANRAYYEEAL
-476 QAGVRIFLRQ
+476 QAGVRIFLRR

-519 INAHIYDEET
+519 VNSYIYDKET

-537 LYDLRQ
+537 LYDTRQ
-543 CRELTIEEW
+543 CHELTLEEW
-552 SNRPWYSR
+552 SGRPWYSR
-560 LLESFMRLFAPLL
+560 ILESVMRLFAPLL

>member
-13 LILGVF
+13 LILSVF

-40 MLPVAGLVLYLMFGI
+40 VLPVVGLVLYLMFGI

-70 MDIFEA
+70 RDIFEA
-76 EATPELDRILF
+76 GTTPELNRILF
-87 GHDNESAVREE
+87 GHDNESAIREE
-98 FRPLARLLGA
+98 FRPLAKLLGA

-115 SGNDIEIITNGQRK
+115 SGNDVEIITSGQRK
-129 FDLLRED
+129 FDLLRDD
-136 ILAAKESIHIE
+136 ILAAKYSIHIE

-189 YYNAMRKAG
+189 YYNNMRKAG

-208 MHLLDLVTKLN
+208 MHVLDLATKLN

-237 GMNINDHYFRLWRD
+237 GMNINDHYFRQWRD
-251 THLRLTGNA
+251 THMRLTGDA
-260 VAVLQHTFLDSW
+260 VAVLQYTFLDSW

-277 TIDKAMIEF
+277 TIDKEMIEY
-286 YPMAKEPVIP
+286 YPMAKK
-296 ATEPPLPVTE
+296 TVTE
-306 SAHSVTEPPHLV
+306 SVDVTAREH
-318 TESPHSVTEP
+318 
-328 AEVPEKAGL
+328 KAL
-337 QRTVASTSSATGENG
+337 NSVASTGSATRETGSATGDNDLSTEQ
-352 PAADENGLA
+352 
-361 AEGNGSAAGGNG
+361 
-373 SAAGEKEIDFHATHP
+373 EIDFRATHQ
-388 TLKNK
+388 TLRNK
-393 LVQIVPDEPDLPLT
+393 LVQIVPDEPDLPLP

-416 LQHAKKYIYL
+416 LQHAQKYIYL

-452 LMLPEVADNILM
+452 LMLPEVADNLLM
-464 RPANRAYYEEVL
+464 RPANRAYYEEAL
-476 QAGVRIFLRQ
+476 QAGVRIFLRK

-519 INAHIYDEET
+519 VNSYIYDEET

-537 LYDLRQ
+537 MYDLRQ
-543 CRELTIEEW
+543 CHELTLEEW
-552 SNRPWYSR
+552 NARPWYCR
-560 LLESFMRLFAPLL
+560 ILESFIRLFAPLL

>member
-1 MLQWILTVLYIL
+1 MQWILSALYFL
-13 LILGVF
+13 LILSVC
-19 TIILVDRGDS
+19 IVILVDKGDS
-29 GRKFAWLLVIA
+29 GRKFAWLLIIA
-40 MLPVAGLVLYLMFGI
+40 VLPVVGLVLYLMFGI

-70 MDIFEA
+70 MDIFKS
-76 EATPELDRILF
+76 EATPELAEILF
-87 GHDNESAVREE
+87 GSGNVSRIREE
-98 FRPLARLLGA
+98 YRSLARLLGA
-108 ESYPSVT
+108 EGYPSV
-115 SGNDIEIITNGQRK
+115 SSCNDIEIITSGLRK
-129 FDLLRED
+129 FDLLCED
-136 ILAAKESIHIE
+136 IKAAKESIHIE

-198 VEVVKFTNPR
+198 VEVIKFTNPR
-208 MHLLDLVTKLN
+208 MHVLDLVTTLN

-237 GMNINDHYFRLWRD
+237 GMNINDHYFRQWRD
-251 THLRLTGNA
+251 THLRITGDA
-260 VAVLQHTFLDSW
+260 VASLQHIFMDSW

-277 TIDKAMIEF
+277 TIDKAMIDF
-286 YPMAKEPVIP
+286 YPMAGGGA
-296 ATEPPLPVTE
+296 AT
-306 SAHSVTEPPHLV
+306 
-318 TESPHSVTEP
+318 
-328 AEVPEKAGL
+328 VPTA
-337 QRTVASTSSATGENG
+337 GENI
-352 PAADENGLA
+352 PM
-361 AEGNGSAAGGNG
+361 AEGNVP
-373 SAAGEKEIDFHATHP
+373 EPTEIDFRATHP
-388 TLKNK
+388 TLKGK
-393 LVQIVPDEPDLPLT
+393 LIQIVPDEPDRPLP

-416 LQHAKKYIYL
+416 LHHAKDYIYL

-440 LKTAALCGVDVR
+440 LKAAALCGVDVR

-464 RPANRAYYEEVL
+464 RPANRAYYEEAL
-476 QAGVRIFLRQ
+476 QAGVRIFLRR

-519 INAHIYDEET
+519 VNSYIYDEQT

-537 LYDLRQ
+537 LYDIRQ
-543 CRELTIEEW
+543 CHELTLEEW
-552 SNRPWYSR
+552 SRRPWYSR
-560 LLESFMRLFAPLL
+560 ILESLMRLFAPLL

>member
-1 MLQWILTVLYIL
+1 MLQWILTVLYFL
-13 LILGVF
+13 LILSVF
-19 TIILVDRGDS
+19 TVILVDKGDS

-40 MLPVAGLVLYLMFGI
+40 VLPVVGLALYLMFGI

-70 MDIFEA
+70 RDIFEA
-76 EATPELDRILF
+76 GTTPELNKILF
-87 GHDNESAVREE
+87 GHGNESLVSEE
-98 FRPLARLLGA
+98 YRPLARLLGA

-115 SGNDIEIITNGQRK
+115 SGNDIEVITSGQRK
-129 FDLLRED
+129 FDLLCED
-136 ILAAKESIHIE
+136 IKAAKESIHIE

-189 YYNAMRKAG
+189 YYNDMRRAG

-208 MHLLDLVTKLN
+208 MHVLDFATKLN

-231 KIGYTG
+231 RIGYTG
-237 GMNINDHYFRLWRD
+237 GMNINDHYFRQWRD
-251 THLRLTGNA
+251 THLRVTGDA
-260 VAVLQHTFLDSW
+260 VAVLQHIFLDSW

-277 TIDKAMIEF
+277 TIDRKMIDY
-286 YPMAKEPVIP
+286 YPMA
-296 ATEPPLPVTE
+296 
-306 SAHSVTEPPHLV
+306 S
-318 TESPHSVTEP
+318 
-328 AEVPEKAGL
+328 G
-337 QRTVASTSSATGENG
+337 ASTSSATTTGS
-352 PAADENGLA
+352 DTTV
-361 AEGNGSAAGGNG
+361 AEPVEAPNTPP
-373 SAAGEKEIDFHATHP
+373 EEIDFRATHP
-388 TLKNK
+388 TLKDK
-393 LVQIVPDEPDLPLT
+393 LIQIVPDEPDRPLP

-452 LMLPEVADNILM
+452 LMLPEVADNLLM
-464 RPANRAYYEEVL
+464 RPANRAYYEEAL

-519 INAHIYDEET
+519 VNSYIYDEQT
-529 ALMNKGIF
+529 AMMNKGIF

-543 CRELTIEEW
+543 CRELTLEEW
-552 SNRPWYSR
+552 TRRPWYSR
-560 LLESFMRLFAPLL
+560 ILESLMRLFAPLL

>member
-1 MLQWILTVLYIL
+1 MQLILSILFVL
-13 LILGVF
+13 LIISVV
-19 TIILVDRGDS
+19 TIILVDKGDS
-29 GRKFAWLLVIA
+29 GRKFAWLLIIA
-40 MLPVAGLVLYLMFGI
+40 VLPVVGLVLYLMFGI

-60 WIFNRRHQRY
+60 WIFNKRHQRY
-70 MDIFEA
+70 RDIFEA
-76 EATPELDRILF
+76 GTTPKLNRILF
-87 GHDNESAVREE
+87 GHDNESRVREE
-98 FRPLARLLGA
+98 YRPLARLLGA
-108 ESYPSVT
+108 EGYPSVT
-115 SGNDIEIITNGQRK
+115 SGNDIEIITSGQRK
-129 FDLLRED
+129 FDLLCED
-136 ILAAKESIHIE
+136 IKAARESIHVE

-189 YYNAMRKAG
+189 YYNNMRKAG
-198 VEVVKFTNPR
+198 VEVIKFTNPR
-208 MHLLDLVTKLN
+208 MHVLDLATKLN

-237 GMNINDHYFRLWRD
+237 GMNINDHYFRQWRD
-251 THLRLTGNA
+251 THMRITGDS
-260 VAVLQHTFLDSW
+260 VAVLQYIFLDSW

-277 TIDKAMIEF
+277 TIDKKMIDF
-286 YPMAKEPVIP
+286 YPMAKESDS
-296 ATEPPLPVTE
+296 VTE
-306 SAHSVTEPPHLV
+306 SLSVTEPVEV
-318 TESPHSVTEP
+318 T
-328 AEVPEKAGL
+328 VPSHIDNK
-337 QRTVASTSSATGENG
+337 VASTSSA
-352 PAADENGLA
+352 
-361 AEGNGSAAGGNG
+361 AGGN
-373 SAAGEKEIDFHATHP
+373 SVTEVAAAGEIDFRLTHP
-388 TLKNK
+388 TLRDK
-393 LVQIVPDEPDLPLT
+393 LIQIVPDEPDRPLP

-416 LQHAKKYIYL
+416 LQHAKRYIYL

-452 LMLPEVADNILM
+452 LMLPEVADNLLM
-464 RPANRAYYEEVL
+464 RPANKAYYEEAL

-519 INAHIYDEET
+519 VNSYIYDEQT

-537 LYDLRQ
+537 MYDIRQ
-543 CRELTIEEW
+543 CRELTLEEW
-552 SNRPWYSR
+552 GRRPWYSR
-560 LLESFMRLFAPLL
+560 ILESFMRLFAPLL

>member
-1 MLQWILTVLYIL
+1 MQWILSVFYFL
-13 LILGVF
+13 LILSVF
-19 TIILVDRGDS
+19 TVILVDKGDS
-29 GRKFAWLLVIA
+29 GRKFAWLLIIA
-40 MLPVAGLVLYLMFGI
+40 VLPVVGLILYFMFGI

-70 MDIFEA
+70 RDIFEA
-76 EATPELDRILF
+76 GTTPELNRILF
-87 GHDNESAVREE
+87 GHDNVSAVKEE

-108 ESYPSVT
+108 DSYPSVT
-115 SGNDIEIITNGQRK
+115 SGNDVEIITSGQRK

-152 NDKGSKAIKRL
+152 NDKGSKEIKQL

-189 YYNAMRKAG
+189 YYNNMRKAG
-198 VEVVKFTNPR
+198 VDVVKFTNPR
-208 MHLLDLVTKLN
+208 MHVLDFATKLN

-237 GMNINDHYFRLWRD
+237 GMNINDHYFRQWRD
-251 THLRLTGNA
+251 THLRMTGDA
-260 VAVLQHTFLDSW
+260 VAVLQYTFLDSW

-277 TIDKAMIEF
+277 TIDKPMIDF
-286 YPMAKEPVIP
+286 YPMAKK
-296 ATEPPLPVTE
+296 PVTE
-306 SAHSVTEPPHLV
+306 H
-318 TESPHSVTEP
+318 
-328 AEVPEKAGL
+328 AEVTVQK
-337 QRTVASTSSATGENG
+337 RDISDNVASTGSATGNT
-352 PAADENGLA
+352 
-361 AEGNGSAAGGNG
+361 GSATGDAD
-373 SAAGEKEIDFHATHP
+373 SEIDFHATHP
-388 TLKNK
+388 ILKGK
-393 LVQIVPDEPDLPLT
+393 LMQIVPDEPDLPLP
-407 ILQLSYEWA
+407 ILQMSYEWA

-452 LMLPEVADNILM
+452 LMLPEVADNLLM
-464 RPANRAYYEEVL
+464 RPANRAYYEEAL
-476 QAGVRIFLRQ
+476 QAGVRIFLRK

-519 INAHIYDEET
+519 VNAYIYDEQA

-537 LYDLRQ
+537 KYDLRQ
-543 CRELTIEEW
+543 CHELTLEEW
-552 SNRPWYSR
+552 NARPWYSR
-560 LLESFMRLFAPLL
+560 ILESFMRLFAPLL

>member
-1 MLQWILTVLYIL
+1 MLQWILTSLYVL
-13 LILGVF
+13 LILSVF
-19 TIILVDRGDS
+19 TVILVDKGDS
-29 GRKFAWLLVIA
+29 GRKFAWLLIIA
-40 MLPVAGLVLYLMFGI
+40 VLPVVGLALYLMFGI

-70 MDIFEA
+70 RDIFEA
-76 EATPELDRILF
+76 GTTPELNRILF
-87 GHDNESAVREE
+87 GHSNEERIREE

-108 ESYPSVT
+108 ENYPSVT
-115 SGNDIEIITNGQRK
+115 SGNDIEIITSGQRK

-152 NDKGSKAIKRL
+152 NDKGSKTIKRL

-198 VEVVKFTNPR
+198 VEIVKFTNPR
-208 MHLLDLVTKLN
+208 MHLLDFATKLN

-251 THLRLTGNA
+251 THMRITGNA
-260 VAVLQHTFLDSW
+260 VAVLQYTFLDSW

-277 TIDKAMIEF
+277 TIDKAMIDF
-286 YPMAKEPVIP
+286 YPMAEKTAPD
-296 ATEPPLPVTE
+296 LSRPVTE
-306 SAHSVTEPPHLV
+306 PTISVTEPV
-318 TESPHSVTEP
+318 
-328 AEVPEKAGL
+328 EVPEKTGFLRA
-337 QRTVASTSSATGENG
+337 VASTGSATRETGSATGET
-352 PAADENGLA
+352 
-361 AEGNGSAAGGNG
+361 GSAT
-373 SAAGEKEIDFHATHP
+373 GEEIDFRATHP
-388 TLKNK
+388 TLKGK
-393 LVQIVPDEPDLPLT
+393 LIQIVPDEPDLPLP

-464 RPANRAYYEEVL
+464 RPANRAYYEEAL

-519 INAHIYDEET
+519 VNSYIYDEET
-529 ALMNKGIF
+529 AIMNKGIF
-537 LYDLRQ
+537 MFDIRQ
-543 CRELTIEEW
+543 CRELTLEEW
-552 SNRPWYSR
+552 NRRPWYSR
-560 LLESFMRLFAPLL
+560 ILESLMRLFAPLL

>member
-13 LILGVF
+13 LILSVF

-40 MLPVAGLVLYLMFGI
+40 VLPVVGLVLYLMFGI

-70 MDIFEA
+70 RDIFEA
-76 EATPELDRILF
+76 GTTPELNRILF
-87 GHDNESAVREE
+87 GHDNESAIREE
-98 FRPLARLLGA
+98 FRPLAKLLGA

-115 SGNDIEIITNGQRK
+115 SGNDVEIITSGQRK

-136 ILAAKESIHIE
+136 ILAAKYSIHIE

-189 YYNAMRKAG
+189 YYNNMRKAG

-208 MHLLDLVTKLN
+208 MHVLDLATKLN

-237 GMNINDHYFRLWRD
+237 GMNINDHYFRQWRD
-251 THLRLTGNA
+251 THMRLTGDA
-260 VAVLQHTFLDSW
+260 VAVLQYTFLDSW

-277 TIDKAMIEF
+277 TIDKEMIEF
-286 YPMAKEPVIP
+286 YPMAKK
-296 ATEPPLPVTE
+296 TVTE
-306 SAHSVTEPPHLV
+306 SVDVTAREH
-318 TESPHSVTEP
+318 
-328 AEVPEKAGL
+328 KAL
-337 QRTVASTSSATGENG
+337 NSVASTGSATRET
-352 PAADENGLA
+352 
-361 AEGNGSAAGGNG
+361 GSAAGDNDL
-373 SAAGEKEIDFHATHP
+373 STEQEIDFRATHQ
-388 TLKNK
+388 TLRNK
-393 LVQIVPDEPDLPLT
+393 LVQIVPDEPDLPLP

-416 LQHAKKYIYL
+416 LQHAQKYIYL

-452 LMLPEVADNILM
+452 LMLPEVADNLLM
-464 RPANRAYYEEVL
+464 RPANRAYYEEAL
-476 QAGVRIFLRQ
+476 QAGVRIFLRK

-519 INAHIYDEET
+519 VNSYIYDEET

-537 LYDLRQ
+537 MYDLRQ
-543 CRELTIEEW
+543 CHELTLEAW
-552 SNRPWYSR
+552 NARPWYCR
-560 LLESFMRLFAPLL
+560 ILESFIRLFAPLL

>member
-13 LILGVF
+13 LILSVF

-40 MLPVAGLVLYLMFGI
+40 VLPVVGLVLYLMFGI

-70 MDIFEA
+70 RDIFEA
-76 EATPELDRILF
+76 GTTPELNRILF
-87 GHDNESAVREE
+87 GHDNESAIREE
-98 FRPLARLLGA
+98 FRPLAKLLGA

-115 SGNDIEIITNGQRK
+115 SGNDIEIITSGQRK

-136 ILAAKESIHIE
+136 ILAAKDSIHIE

-189 YYNAMRKAG
+189 YYNNMRKAG
-198 VEVVKFTNPR
+198 VEVAKFTNPR
-208 MHLLDLVTKLN
+208 MHVLDLATKLN

-237 GMNINDHYFRLWRD
+237 GMNINDHYFRQWRD
-251 THLRLTGNA
+251 THMRITGDA
-260 VAVLQHTFLDSW
+260 VAVLQYTFLDSW

-277 TIDKAMIEF
+277 TIDKEMIKF
-286 YPMAKEPVIP
+286 YPMAKNTL
-296 ATEPPLPVTE
+296 TEPSRPVNGPTI
-306 SAHSVTEPPHLV
+306 SVI
-318 TESPHSVTEP
+318 EP
-328 AEVPEKAGL
+328 AEVTTREHKVVDS
-337 QRTVASTSSATGENG
+337 VASTGSAIMKIGSATGEN
-352 PAADENGLA
+352 DLSTEQ
-361 AEGNGSAAGGNG
+361 
-373 SAAGEKEIDFHATHP
+373 EIDFRATHQ
-388 TLKNK
+388 TLRNK
-393 LVQIVPDEPDLPLT
+393 LVQIVPDEPDLPLP

-416 LQHAKKYIYL
+416 LQHAQKYIYL

-452 LMLPEVADNILM
+452 LMLPEVADNLLM
-464 RPANRAYYEEVL
+464 RPANKAYYEEAL
-476 QAGVRIFLRQ
+476 QAGVRIFLRK

-519 INAHIYDEET
+519 VNSYIYDEEA

-537 LYDLRQ
+537 MYDLRQ
-543 CRELTIEEW
+543 CHELTLEEW
-552 SNRPWYSR
+552 NARPWYSR
-560 LLESFMRLFAPLL
+560 ILESFMRLFAPLL

>member
-1 MLQWILTVLYIL
+1 MLQWILTGFYVL
-13 LILGVF
+13 LILSVF
-19 TIILVDRGDS
+19 TVILIDKGDS
-29 GRKFAWLLVIA
+29 GRKFAWLLIIA
-40 MLPVAGLVLYLMFGI
+40 VLPVIGLVLYLMFGI

-70 MDIFEA
+70 RDIFEA
-76 EATPELDRILF
+76 GTTPELNRILF
-87 GHDNESAVREE
+87 GHLNEERIREE
-98 FRPLARLLGA
+98 YRPLARLLGA
-108 ESYPSVT
+108 EHYPSVT
-115 SGNDIEIITNGQRK
+115 SGNDIEIITSGQRK

-136 ILAAKESIHIE
+136 ILAARESIHIE

-208 MHLLDLVTKLN
+208 MHLLDLATKLN

-251 THLRLTGNA
+251 THMRITGNA
-260 VAVLQHTFLDSW
+260 VAVLQYTFLDSW

-277 TIDKAMIEF
+277 TIDKEMIDF
-286 YPMAKEPVIP
+286 YPMAKKT
-296 ATEPPLPVTE
+296 A
-306 SAHSVTEPPHLV
+306 SV
-318 TESPHSVTEP
+318 SVP
-328 AEVPEKAGL
+328 AEAHDNKSLSPA
-337 QRTVASTSSATGENG
+337 ASTSPAT
-352 PAADENGLA
+352 AAD
-361 AEGNGSAAGGNG
+361 
-373 SAAGEKEIDFHATHP
+373 EIDFHAIHP
-388 TLKNK
+388 TLKGK
-393 LVQIVPDEPDLPLT
+393 LVQIVPDEPDLPLP

-416 LQHAKKYIYL
+416 LQHAKEYIYL

-464 RPANRAYYEEVL
+464 RPANKAYYEEAL
-476 QAGVRIFLRQ
+476 QAGVRIFLRR

-519 INAHIYDEET
+519 VNSYIYDEET
-529 ALMNKGIF
+529 ARMNKGIF
-537 LYDLRQ
+537 MYDLRQ
-543 CRELTIEEW
+543 CHELTLTEW
-552 SNRPWYSR
+552 NKRPWHSR
-560 LLESFMRLFAPLL
+560 FLESFMRLFAPLL